1 MKTKTNNKEQNT
13 DTKLKSRSTAAFHV
27 CSCVFG
33 FSLATLCLLAS
44 ATGAQLTSDRLDPTS
59 LLIPQL
65 VQPPIQIAKTAQN
78 TQKQLQTIVDI
89 APLNFAARIDKQL
102 PNGSFIIVPKPGS
115 HLTRQLWKDRITIT
129 ESENDDK
136 SKEQLKQIIRRIRS
150 VKFQPQQQTPEPAI
164 PSKPAGKTEQNQPE
178 STPEPPEKP
187 RQEKFEPK
195 PPYEPI
201 AAETLQTLTE
211 LSQQPDQ
218 LENPLALAEVL
229 FLSGHLKEAATFYQL
244 ALNQISP
251 EQPDQTQN
259 RPWVLFQIANCLRNS
274 DPAAAMKTYRQL
286 ITEHPDS
293 PWTELAKAQDKI
305 IDWYIK
311 EKPMTLIAESQH
323 QSQRQIEYA
332 QSD

>member
-13 DTKLKSRSTAAFHV
+13 DTKLKSRSAAAFHV

-33 FSLATLCLLAS
+33 SSLATLCLLAS
-44 ATGAQLTSDRLDPTS
+44 PAAA
-59 LLIPQL
+59 
-65 VQPPIQIAKTAQN
+65 QIAKNTQN
-78 TQKQLQTIVDI
+78 TQKQLQTIADI
-89 APLNFAARIDKQL
+89 APLNFAAKIDKKL
-102 PNGSFIIVPKPGS
+102 PDGSFIIVPKPGS

-129 ESENDDK
+129 EGENDSK
-136 SKEQLKQIIRRIRS
+136 GKEQLKQIIRKIRS
-150 VKFQPQQQTPEPAI
+150 VKFQSQQQTPEPAI
-164 PSKPAGKTEQNQPE
+164 LSKPAGKTEPNQPK
-178 STPEPPEKP
+178 STPEPAEKP
-187 RQEKFEPK
+187 GQKKFEPK
-195 PPYEPI
+195 LPYEPI
-201 AAETLQTLTE
+201 ATETLQILTK

-229 FLSGHLKEAATFYQL
+229 FFSGHLKEAAIFYQL

-251 EQPDQTQN
+251 EQTNQTQS
-259 RPWVLFQIANCLRNS
+259 RPWILFQIATCLRNS
-274 DPAAAMKTYRQL
+274 DRPAAMKTYRQL

-293 PWTELAKAQDKI
+293 PWTELAKAQNKI

-323 QSQRQIEYA
+323 QSQRQMEYA

>member
-13 DTKLKSRSTAAFHV
+13 DTKLKTSSTAAFHV
-27 CSCVFG
+27 CSCVCG

-44 ATGAQLTSDRLDPTS
+44 PAAA
-59 LLIPQL
+59 
-65 VQPPIQIAKTAQN
+65 QIAKSAPRKYHGLPARDTTA
-78 TQKQLQTIVDI
+78 KMAVVQTIADI
-89 APLNFAARIDKQL
+89 APLNFAAKIDKKL
-102 PNGSFIIVPKPGS
+102 PNGSFIIVPRPGS

-129 ESENDDK
+129 ESESDNK
-136 SKEQLKQIIRRIRS
+136 GKEQLKQIIRKIRS
-150 VKFQPQQQTPEPAI
+150 VKFQPQQQTPEPAVL
-164 PSKPAGKTEQNQPE
+164 SKPARKTEPNQPE
-178 STPEPPEKP
+178 STPEPAEKP
-187 RQEKFEPK
+187 GQKKFEPK

-201 AAETLQTLTE
+201 ATETLQILTK

-229 FLSGHLKEAATFYQL
+229 FLSGHLKDAAIFYQL

-251 EQPDQTQN
+251 EQTNKTQS
-259 RPWVLFQIANCLRNS
+259 RPWILFQIANCLRNT
-274 DPAAAMKTYRQL
+274 DRPAAMKTYRQL

-293 PWTELAKAQDKI
+293 TWTELAKAQDKI
-305 IDWYIK
+305 TGWYIK

-323 QSQRQIEYA
+323 QSQRQMEYA